1 MRKDLQISSAVAP
14 ALLVVGGSGRLG
26 RLLRRAWPLAGAGV
40 RPLWQ
45 ARDAEAFAG
54 LGGPDL
60 VFDPLAEPAAFA
72 AAAAAADA
80 VLMLAAP
87 VTGDAAQLAVTT
99 DLARAALRAAAGRPL
114 FLASSAAVY
123 GHPSGLCREEEP
135 PAPVADYGRAKAA
148 MEAAVA
154 GAPGVVVL
162 RIGNVAGA
170 DALLGR
176 RVAGVRPLHVFEDG
190 RAPRRSYIGPQA
202 LVRALARL
210 VRLAAAGADL
220 PGVINLALPGA
231 VGMEALLEAD
241 GQSWAPLPAPAGLIP
256 RVEFELRRACLLGL
270 VPEEE
275 ATARRI
281 VADLRALETVPA
293 EASQNTVGAGEG
305 RTA

>member
-1 MRKDLQISSAVAP
+1 MRKDLQISPP
-14 ALLVVGGSGRLG
+14 ATPRLLVVGGSGRLG

-45 ARDAEAFAG
+45 ARSPEAFAG

-60 VFDPLAEPAAFA
+60 VFDPLRDAEAFA
-72 AAAAAADA
+72 AAVSGVDA

-87 VTGDAAQLAVTT
+87 VAGDAAHLATTT

-114 FLASSAAVY
+114 VLASSAAVY
-123 GHPSGLCREEEP
+123 GLAQGLCRED
-135 PAPVADYGRAKAA
+135 APVAPVSDYGRAKVE

-154 GAPGVVVL
+154 SAPGVVVV

-170 DALLGR
+170 DALLGHPAAAAR
-176 RVAGVRPLHVFEDG
+176 TLHVFEDG

-210 VRLAAAGADL
+210 VRLATAGADL
-220 PGVINLALPGA
+220 PEVINLALPGT

-241 GQSWAPLPAPAGLIP
+241 DQPWQAEPAPATAIAQ
-256 RVEFELRRACLLGL
+256 VELDVARAQRLGL
-270 VPEEE
+270 VPEEG

-281 VADLRALETVPA
+281 VADWRELETLRARQSDAGQA
-293 EASQNTVGAGEG
+293 EG
-305 RTA
+305 